1 MGSTLAQLIPLAIGV
16 LASPLPIMAVVL
28 LLLGERAR
36 ATGSAF
42 VVGWI
47 IGLVSVGLVGILILN
62 ETSVFGSQ
70 GSGPVVRLLK
80 GLLGS
85 ALLVLAVLQWKQRP
99 QPGEQ
104 AELPKW
110 MAALA
115 SFSPSKSFG
124 LGWTLAAIKP
134 KNLVLAL
141 AAATIITES
150 GMEIGSELIAL
161 AAFALAASIGVS
173 APLVVYFALGD
184 RAAVTLDR
192 WGRWLSRNKSVVMA
206 VVLLVIGLLLIASAI
221 SG

>member
-1 MGSTLAQLIPLAIGV
+1 MGSTLAQLIPLVIGV

-42 VVGWI
+42 VAGWI
-47 IGLVSVGLVGILILN
+47 AGLASVGLVGILILN

-70 GSGPVVRLLK
+70 GSGPAVRSLK
-80 GLLGS
+80 GLLGI

-99 QPGEQ
+99 RPGED

-115 SFSPSKSFG
+115 SFSPWKSFG
-124 LGWTLAAIKP
+124 LGWMLAAIKP

-150 GMEIGSELIAL
+150 GMEIGSEMIAL
-161 AAFALAASIGVS
+161 AAFALAASVGVA

-184 RAAVTLDR
+184 RAALTLDR
-192 WGRWLSRNKSVVMA
+192 WGRWLSRNKSLVMA
-206 VVLLVIGLLLIASAI
+206 AVLLVIGLLLIASAI